1 MKKISNIF
9 WRNTMKRTVCW
20 QTFGAFALVLTMQ
33 TVLNGQEAT
42 GKIIGT
48 VSDPQGAVIPGAKV
62 TATNTGSQSSQVS
75 REAVT
80 DEDGNYQIPALPIGT
95 YRVTVERD

>member
-1 MKKISNIF
+1 
-9 WRNTMKRTVCW
+9 MKRTVCW
-20 QTFGAFALVLTMQ
+20 QTFVAFVLVLTMQ
-33 TVLNGQEAT
+33 TFLNGQEAT

-62 TATNTGSQSSQVS
+62 TATNTGSQTPQLS

-80 DEDGNYQIPALPIGT
+80 DEEGDFRSQRCRLGLI
-95 YRVTVERD
+95 V